1 MALTVNVHNKEGK
14 TGVLSKEQFEIV
26 EPIVVKMMN
35 GDLKMKVAEQQII
48 DALATAGKPV
58 QFEP

>member
-1 MALTVNVHNKEGK
+1 MALTVKVRNKEGK

-35 GDLKMKVAEQQII
+35 GDLKVKVAEQQII
-48 DALATAGKPV
+48 DALAAAGKPV

>member
-1 MALTVNVHNKEGK
+1 MALTVNVRNKEGK